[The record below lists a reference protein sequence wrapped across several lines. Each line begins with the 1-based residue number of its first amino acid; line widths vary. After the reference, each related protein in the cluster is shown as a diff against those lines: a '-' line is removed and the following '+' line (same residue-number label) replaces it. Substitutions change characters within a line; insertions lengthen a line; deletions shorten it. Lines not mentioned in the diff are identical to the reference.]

1 MLESLIERTLYAS
14 RWLLAPLYLGL
25 SLALLAL
32 GMKFFQ
38 EVFHLLPHV
47 FELAETEL
55 VLTVLSLIDITLVG
69 ALLIMVM
76 FSGYENFVS
85 RIDFDEGTDKLEWLG
100 KYDAG
105 TLKLKVAAS
114 IVAISSIH
122 LLRAFMNA
130 QQIPDNKL
138 MWYVIIHMTF
148 VFSALLLGYLDRM
161 AFEAHRKH

>member
-1 MLESLIERTLYAS
+1 MLETLIERTLYAT

-32 GMKFFQ
+32 GLKFFQ
-38 EVFHLLPHV
+38 EIFHLLPHV

-55 VLTVLSLIDITLVG
+55 VLTVLALIDITLVG

-85 RIDFDEGTDKLEWLG
+85 RIDFHEGADKLEWLG
-100 KYDAG
+100 KYDSG

-148 VFSALLLGYLDRM
+148 VFSALLLGLLDRVS
-161 AFEAHRKH
+161 FRSHRDH

>member
-1 MLESLIERTLYAS
+1 MLEAFIERTLYAS

-32 GMKFFQ
+32 GLKFFQ

-55 VLTVLSLIDITLVG
+55 VLVVLSLIDMTLVG

-76 FSGYENFVS
+76 FSGYENFIS
-85 RIDFDEGTDKLEWLG
+85 RIDVDENTDKLEWLG

-161 AFEAHRKH
+161 AFAGHRKH

>member
-1 MLESLIERTLYAS
+1 MLEIFIERTLYAT

-38 EVFHLLPHV
+38 EVFHLLPSV
-47 FELAETEL
+47 FAMAETEL
-55 VLTVLSLIDITLVG
+55 VLMVLSLIDMTLVG
-69 ALLIMVM
+69 SLLIMVM

-85 RIDFDEGTDKLEWLG
+85 RIDVKEGGEKLEWLG

-130 QQIPDNKL
+130 TQIPDNKL

-161 AFEAHRKH
+161 AFEGHRKH

>member
-1 MLESLIERTLYAS
+1 MLERLIERILYAT

-32 GMKFFQ
+32 GLKFFQ
-38 EVFHLLPHV
+38 EALHMLPHV
-47 FELAETEL
+47 FELAENDL
-55 VLTVLSLIDITLVG
+55 VLTILSLIDMTLVG
-69 ALLIMVM
+69 SLLIMVM

-85 RIDFDEGTDKLEWLG
+85 RIDIEEGAEKLEWLG

-122 LLRAFMNA
+122 LLRIFMNV

-161 AFEAHRKH
+161 AFAGHRAH

>member
-1 MLESLIERTLYAS
+1 MLERLIERTLYAT

-32 GMKFFQ
+32 GLKFFQ
-38 EVFHLLPHV
+38 EVLHMLPHV
-47 FELAETEL
+47 FELAENDL
-55 VLTVLSLIDITLVG
+55 VLTILSLIDMTLVG
-69 ALLIMVM
+69 SLLIMVM

-85 RIDFDEGTDKLEWLG
+85 RIDVEEGGEKLEWLG

-122 LLRAFMNA
+122 LLRIFMNVE
-130 QQIPDNKL
+130 QIPDNKL

-161 AFEAHRKH
+161 AFAGHRAH